1 VARGR
6 DSPRE
11 ATELSIV
18 LSISVL
24 TALVAGL
31 LLLIGFAQPA
41 AERLHLPYTVL
52 LAIVGTAV
60 ASLASFLLY
69 TPLTNVFNDIAEPLV
84 KFPISASVFLVV
96 FLPLLLFHAALTI
109 DVREL
114 VDDVAPILTLAVLAV
129 FVSAGG
135 IGLALSFFGG
145 VPLAIALLLGSIVA
159 TTDPA
164 AVVGIF
170 RNLGVPSRLV
180 RLVEGESLLNDA
192 AAIVLFSTLVRVTSG
207 EARPDLLQSAIHFG
221 ESFGGGLLL
230 GFVGGRLFGALLP
243 LLGGSKLA
251 EVTFALALPY
261 LVYLIGEDV
270 FEVSGVVAVVGA
282 GLTVGAIARTRL
294 TPDNWDYLEQVWEQI
309 GFWANSLIFIMA
321 SLLVPRLLTSVNI
334 HDLWLLA
341 LVIVS
346 AFAAR
351 AAVLFGVLPILEA
364 LKLSRPIEA
373 AYKVAI
379 TWGGL
384 RGAVTLALAL
394 AVTESARIDAAAQS
408 LVAVLATGFV
418 LFTLLVNGLTL
429 QLVMRWLKLDR
440 LSPINN
446 ALRSK
451 VLALALAEVRSA
463 VAQTS
468 QNFELAPDVAEAVIA
483 DLTTSR
489 TANELDHQARNI
501 SERDG
506 IAVGLIALTN
516 RERRI
521 ILTHHAQQSVSGVAI
536 ERLLRETDLLI
547 DAAKTYGAPGYARVA
562 VALLAY
568 SPAFRFAHF
577 FHRHLTIE
585 YLLQQAISVRFEILL
600 VREFALKELLRYN
613 KQWLPP
619 LLSES
624 IARDLEQILTVR
636 LEATTRAIEALKL
649 QYPEYAAALE
659 RHFLMQT
666 GLTMEMSL
674 IRQLA
679 KDGVIGGELHNAL
692 EREHAHERR
701 KSSER
706 MLLDLGLRTEDL
718 IPRFDMFRGLESAE
732 IKALARLFKSR
743 LALPEEKIVRRGER
757 GAQMFFISSGAV
769 EVALPGRPVRLGR
782 GDFFGEMA
790 LLSGLPRTADVVAL
804 GYCQLL
810 VLGAADFQGFLA
822 AYPQV
827 KAHID
832 QAATNRTSMN
842 EENAEI

>member
-1 VARGR
+1 
-6 DSPRE
+6 
-11 ATELSIV
+11 V

-31 LLLIGFAQPA
+31 LVLISFAQPA
-41 AERLHLPYTVL
+41 ADRLHLPYTVL

-69 TPLTNVFNDIAEPLV
+69 TPLTDVFNDIAEPLV
-84 KFPISASVFLVV
+84 KFPINASVFLVV

-129 FVSAGG
+129 FVSAAG
-135 IGLALSFFGG
+135 IGFTLTFVGG
-145 VPLAIALLLGSIVA
+145 VPLTVALLLGSIVA

-170 RNLGVPSRLV
+170 RDLGVPLRLV

-192 AAIVLFSTLVRVTSG
+192 AAIVLFSTLLRIISEGVHPG
-207 EARPDLLQSAIHFG
+207 LSASALHFA

-230 GFVGGRLFGALLP
+230 GFVGGRLFGALVP
-243 LLGGSKLA
+243 LLGGAKLA
-251 EVTFALALPY
+251 EVTLALALPY
-261 LVYLIGEDV
+261 LVYLTGEEV
-270 FEVSGVVAVVGA
+270 FDVSGVVAVVSA
-282 GLTVGAIARTRL
+282 GLTAGAVGRARL
-294 TPDNWDYLEQVWEQI
+294 KPDNWHYLEQVWEQI

-321 SLLVPRLLTSVNI
+321 SLLEPRLLSTLNI

-351 AAVLFGVLPILEA
+351 AIVLFGFLPILST
-364 LKLSRPIEA
+364 LKLSRHIDA

-394 AVTESARIDAAAQS
+394 AVTESGRIEASTQS

-429 QLVMRWLKLDR
+429 RPVMRVLKLDR
-440 LSPINN
+440 LSPLNT

-451 VLALALAEVRSA
+451 VLALALAEVRGA

-468 QNFELAPDVAEAVIA
+468 RDFELAPATTEAVIA
-483 DLTTSR
+483 DLTTR
-489 TANELDHQARNI
+489 READGLEDETMI
-501 SERDG
+501 SDQDR
-506 IAVGLIALTN
+506 ITVGLVALTN
-516 RERRI
+516 REHRI
-521 ILTHHAQQSVSGVAI
+521 ILSHHAQQSVSSTAI
-536 ERLLRETDLLI
+536 ERLLRQTDLLI
-547 DAAKTYGAPGYARVA
+547 DAAKTDGAAGYARGA
-562 VALLAY
+562 ASLLAY
-568 SPAFRFAHF
+568 TSGFRFAHF
-577 FHRHLTIE
+577 LHRQLGIE
-585 YLLQQAISVRFEILL
+585 RLLQQAISVRFETLL
-600 VREFALKELLRYN
+600 VREFALKELVRYN
-613 KQWLPP
+613 RQWLPSLVSDP
-619 LLSES
+619 
-624 IARDLEQILTVR
+624 IARDLEQILTAR
-636 LEATTRAIEALKL
+636 LEATARAIDALRL
-649 QYPEYAAALE
+649 QYPEYAQGLE
-659 RHFLMQT
+659 RHFLTQT
-666 GLTMEMSL
+666 GLTLEVSL

-679 KDGVIGGELHNAL
+679 EDGIIGGELHSAL
-692 EREHAHERR
+692 EREHAAERQ
-701 KSSER
+701 SASER
-706 MLLDLGLRTEDL
+706 VRLDLGLRTEDL
-718 IPRFDMFRGLESAE
+718 IARFDMFRGLSPAE

-743 LALPEEKIVRRGER
+743 LALPEEKIIRRGER
-757 GAQMFFISSGAV
+757 GSHVFFISSGAV
-769 EVALPGRPVRLGR
+769 EVVLPDEPVRLGR

-790 LLSGLPRTADVVAL
+790 LLSGLPRAADVVAL

-810 VLGAADFQGFLA
+810 VLSAADFQRFLA
-822 AYPQV
+822 SNPTA

-832 QAATNRTSMN
+832 LIAATRTSMN
-842 EENAEI
+842 EESAGARVPGVL

>member
-1 VARGR
+1 VARSR
-6 DSPRE
+6 DDPGG

-31 LLLIGFAQPA
+31 LVLIGFAQPA
-41 AERLHLPYTVL
+41 ADRLHLPYTVL

-109 DVREL
+109 DVRDF
-114 VDDVAPILTLAVLAV
+114 VDDVAPILTLAILAV
-129 FVSAGG
+129 LVSAVG
-135 IGLALSFFGG
+135 IGLALSFAGG
-145 VPLAIALLLGSIVA
+145 VPLTIALLLGSIVA

-192 AAIVLFSTLVRVTSG
+192 AAIVLFSTLLGVISG
-207 EARPDLLQSAIHFG
+207 GVHPDLWQSTIHFG
-221 ESFGGGLLL
+221 KSFGGGLLL

-270 FEVSGVVAVVGA
+270 LEVSGVVAVVGA
-282 GLTVGAIARTRL
+282 GLTMGAVARARL
-294 TPDNWDYLEQVWEQI
+294 APDNWDYLEQVWEQI

-321 SLLVPRLLTSVNI
+321 SLLVPRLMTAVNI
-334 HDLWLLA
+334 QDLWLLA
-341 LVIVS
+341 LVIAS

-351 AAVLFGVLPILEA
+351 AAVLFGVLPILAA
-364 LKLSRPIEA
+364 LKLSRPVEA
-373 AYKVAI
+373 AYKIAI

-394 AVTESARIDAAAQS
+394 AVTESTRIDASTQS

-429 QLVMRWLKLDR
+429 QPVMKWLKLDR
-440 LSPINN
+440 LSPLNS
-446 ALRSK
+446 ALRNK
-451 VLALALAEVRSA
+451 VLALTLAEVRGA

-468 QNFELAPDVAEAVIA
+468 KDFELAPNMAEAVIA
-483 DLTTSR
+483 DLTTRRS
-489 TANELDHQARNI
+489 ANALDHQALDV
-501 SERDG
+501 SEQDG
-506 IAVGLIALTN
+506 IAIGLIALTN

-521 ILTHHAQQSVSGVAI
+521 VLSHHAQQSVSGTAI
-536 ERLLRETDLLI
+536 ERLLRETDVLI
-547 DAAKTYGAPGYARVA
+547 DAAKTNGAAGYGRVA
-562 VALLAY
+562 TALLGY
-568 SPAFRFAHF
+568 PSAFRFAHF
-577 FHRHLTIE
+577 FHRYFAIE
-585 YLLQQAISVRFEILL
+585 YFLQQAISVRFETLL

-613 KQWLPP
+613 RQWLPP
-619 LLSES
+619 LLSET
-624 IARDLEQILTVR
+624 IAHDSGQILAAR
-636 LEATTRAIEALKL
+636 LEATARAIEALKL
-649 QYPEYAAALE
+649 QYPEYAAGLE

-679 KDGVIGGELHNAL
+679 KDGVIGGELHGAL
-692 EREHAHERR
+692 EREHADERR

-718 IPRFDMFRGLESAE
+718 IPRFDMFRGLGGTEV
-732 IKALARLFKSR
+732 KALGRLFKSR
-743 LALPEEKIVRRGER
+743 LALPEETIIRRGER
-757 GAQMFFISSGAV
+757 GSQMFFISSGAV

-810 VLGAADFQGFLA
+810 VLSAADFQRFLG
-822 AYPQV
+822 AYPQA

-832 QAATNRTSMN
+832 LAATTRTSMN
-842 EENAEI
+842 KANA